1 MKQERYTSKTENLPT
16 GEWMALAEKLKGKE
30 KSKAKKTL
38 RSTRPEYNNTP
49 EGGSFL
55 ADIPISTV
63 WVVRID

>member
-1 MKQERYTSKTENLPT
+1 
-16 GEWMALAEKLKGKE
+16 MALAEKLKGKE